1 MQEHQRFIPILKLRI
16 IGELLFTAC
25 SDLRE
30 YPTSNTIPQ
39 SQSESP
45 IPSLLKMT
53 FSGWGM
59 GEADKTQKQAVEQ
72 FVVDL
77 HT

>member
-1 MQEHQRFIPILKLRI
+1 
-16 IGELLFTAC
+16 
-25 SDLRE
+25 
-30 YPTSNTIPQ
+30 
-39 SQSESP
+39 
-45 IPSLLKMT
+45 MT